1 MKMKITEKMGNG
13 KMKNGQAWTAGTG
26 TKKRSMIRWGIAGF
40 LVMGLLSGCSGTG
53 EMEAQNQELK
63 SRVESLSAEKESLEG
78 EKESLS
84 SELASV
90 KDQKE
95 EAGKKAAALQA
106 TIDEMA
112 KEAVIQDGD
121 VAVKLIGK
129 EDVEKDSSKWI
140 FNSYSKL
147 KFEITNNTDKDIQ
160 GIEGKLKIMDLFG
173 KEIIAMGCD
182 FTGHTIPAGETMI
195 NDDLSFDINE
205 FINDH
210 MKFYTTAYE
219 DLKSEYTVTQIVF
232 TDGTVKE

>member
-1 MKMKITEKMGNG
+1 MVLKY
-13 KMKNGQAWTAGTG
+13 
-26 TKKRSMIRWGIAGF
+26 GIVGLLAA
-40 LVMGLLSGCSGTG
+40 GLLSGCSGTG
-53 EMEAQNQELK
+53 ELEAQNQELK
-63 SRVESLSAEKESLEG
+63 SQVESLSAVKESLEG

-84 SELASV
+84 SELASA
-90 KDQKE
+90 KEQKE

-112 KEAVIQDGD
+112 KEAEIQDGD
-121 VAVKLIGK
+121 VVVRLIGK

-140 FNSYSKL
+140 FNSYSNL

-173 KEIIAMGCD
+173 KEILTSGCD
-182 FTGHTIPAGETMI
+182 VTGHAIPAGETVV
-195 NDDLSFDINE
+195 NDDLSFEINE
-205 FINDH
+205 FINEH
-210 MKFYTTAYE
+210 MKLYTTAYE

>member
-1 MKMKITEKMGNG
+1 MRRRG
-13 KMKNGQAWTAGTG
+13 A
-26 TKKRSMIRWGIAGF
+26 RRLVLRYGIVGLLAA
-40 LVMGLLSGCSGTG
+40 GLLSGCSGTG
-53 EMEAQNQELK
+53 ALEAQNQELK
-63 SRVESLSAEKESLEG
+63 SQVESLSAVKESLEG

-84 SELASV
+84 SELASA
-90 KDQKE
+90 KEQKE

-112 KEAVIQDGD
+112 KEAEIQDGD
-121 VAVKLIGK
+121 VVVRLIGK

-140 FNSYSKL
+140 FNSYSNL

-173 KEIIAMGCD
+173 KEILTAGCD
-182 FTGHTIPAGETMI
+182 FTGHIIPAGETVV
-195 NDDLSFDINE
+195 NDDLSFEINE
-205 FINDH
+205 FIDEH
-210 MKFYTTAYE
+210 MKLYTTAYE

>member
-1 MKMKITEKMGNG
+1 MRRRG
-13 KMKNGQAWTAGTG
+13 A
-26 TKKRSMIRWGIAGF
+26 RRLVLRYGIVGLLAA
-40 LVMGLLSGCSGTG
+40 GLLSGCSGTG
-53 EMEAQNQELK
+53 ELEAQNQELK
-63 SRVESLSAEKESLEG
+63 SQVESLSVVK

-84 SELASV
+84 SELASA
-90 KDQKE
+90 KEQKE

-112 KEAVIQDGD
+112 KEAEIQAGD
-121 VAVKLIGK
+121 VVVRLIGK

-140 FNSYSKL
+140 FNSYSNL

-173 KEIIAMGCD
+173 KEILTAGCD
-182 FTGHTIPAGETMI
+182 FTGHTIPAGETVV
-195 NDDLSFDINE
+195 NDDLSFEINE
-205 FINDH
+205 FIDEH
-210 MKFYTTAYE
+210 MNLYTTAYE